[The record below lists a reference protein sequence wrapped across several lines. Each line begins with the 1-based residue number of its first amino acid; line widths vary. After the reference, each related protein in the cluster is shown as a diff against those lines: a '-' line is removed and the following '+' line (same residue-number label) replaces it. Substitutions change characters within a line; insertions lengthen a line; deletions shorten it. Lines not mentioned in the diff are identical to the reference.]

1 MYYVLLDTNIII
13 DMVVDRRNQIN
24 NKLLIKFLKLLDYD
38 EIKLIVP
45 EIIISETYQHLNKEI
60 NNVGRQIEKAL
71 DDIGNL
77 YGVST
82 FEMEGLDLSV
92 YKKKARK
99 ELNDA
104 LTLFDSKREA
114 YKADIFKSIDMIFRH
129 KNCIQIEDISLM
141 DLVLKRKIYKK
152 APFHKVEKESYGDGV
167 ITESL
172 ININKF
178 VDINE
183 GDIIFFVT
191 GNYKDFSDPNKK
203 SELHPD
209 IRRDLQ
215 KNNLTDIV
223 RYISSFEKL
232 IGLELRNNVN
242 NAELIEEL
250 EENMKE
256 REREIAEQYES
267 DMEDIIRAE
276 MGLSSLSSFENKVE
290 NVLQLSEFGNEL
302 NNLSESFSSI
312 GNSVE
317 ELASFYEDGVIDL
330 LLNVSTNSLNQLL
343 KKMSLICPDI
353 EENTLEGLFE
363 LLEWARKKSTELLGY
378 RVEGH
383 FECIEYGKMYNVYS
397 FEQEEYILDLDEM
410 YLSPSTGGQ
419 DVIDIRLR
427 GKEEDEWL
435 AQVSVSYGEVKF
447 NDDGGVVDA
456 SEEGVY
462 LKDCGIVDKLNELLN
477 DWKNF
482 IAQEESIKEGIEEI
496 IYEVESEY
504 EEV

>member
-1 MYYVLLDTNIII
+1 M
-13 DMVVDRRNQIN
+13 
-24 NKLLIKFLKLLDYD
+24 
-38 EIKLIVP
+38 
-45 EIIISETYQHLNKEI
+45 
-60 NNVGRQIEKAL
+60 
-71 DDIGNL
+71 
-77 YGVST
+77 
-82 FEMEGLDLSV
+82 
-92 YKKKARK
+92 
-99 ELNDA
+99 
-104 LTLFDSKREA
+104 
-114 YKADIFKSIDMIFRH
+114 
-129 KNCIQIEDISLM
+129 
-141 DLVLKRKIYKK
+141 
-152 APFHKVEKESYGDGV
+152 
-167 ITESL
+167 
-172 ININKF
+172 
-178 VDINE
+178 
-183 GDIIFFVT
+183 
-191 GNYKDFSDPNKK
+191 
-203 SELHPD
+203 
-209 IRRDLQ
+209 
-215 KNNLTDIV
+215 TDIV

-363 LLEWARKKSTELLGY
+363 LLEWTRKKSTELLGY